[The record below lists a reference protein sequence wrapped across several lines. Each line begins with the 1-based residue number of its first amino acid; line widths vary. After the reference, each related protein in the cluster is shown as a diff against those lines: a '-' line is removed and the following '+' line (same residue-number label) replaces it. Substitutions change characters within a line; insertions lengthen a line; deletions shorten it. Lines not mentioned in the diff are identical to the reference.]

1 MSYEN
6 ITFAYLSRWL
16 AEADALDLVIF
27 LGCVNEFPATD
38 DRTRELKS
46 PNTRRID
53 VGSSS
58 VILVSVS
65 RGEYIEIFSF
75 LLYLRK
81 ETGDD
86 FSYLHVR
93 LLCVNGLIS
102 ISFVKVVNVFKFT
115 SK

>member
-1 MSYEN
+1 MSYN
-6 ITFAYLSRWL
+6 NLTIAYLSRWL

-58 VILVSVS
+58 VILLSVS
-65 RGEYIEIFSF
+65 RGEYIEMFRFFFIYARKLAMIF
-75 LLYLRK
+75 
-81 ETGDD
+81 
-86 FSYLHVR
+86 
-93 LLCVNGLIS
+93 LIYM
-102 ISFVKVVNVFKFT
+102 FVCYV
-115 SK
+115 SMAL

>member
-1 MSYEN
+1 MT
-6 ITFAYLSRWL
+6 IAYLSRWL
-16 AEADALDLVIF
+16 AEVDAPDLGRF

-65 RGEYIEIFSF
+65 RGEYIEIF
-75 LLYLRK
+75 R
-81 ETGDD
+81 
-86 FSYLHVR
+86 FSLSTQGNWR
-93 LLCVNGLIS
+93 
-102 ISFVKVVNVFKFT
+102 
-115 SK
+115 

>member
-1 MSYEN
+1 MT
-6 ITFAYLSRWL
+6 IAYLSRWL
-16 AEADALDLVIF
+16 AEADAPDLGRF

-65 RGEYIEIFSF
+65 RGEYIEMFRFFFIYARKLAMIF
-75 LLYLRK
+75 
-81 ETGDD
+81 
-86 FSYLHVR
+86 
-93 LLCVNGLIS
+93 LIYM
-102 ISFVKVVNVFKFT
+102 FVCYV
-115 SK
+115 SMAL

>member
-1 MSYEN
+1 MT
-6 ITFAYLSRWL
+6 IAYRSRWL
-16 AEADALDLVIF
+16 AEADAPDLGRF

-65 RGEYIEIFSF
+65 RGEYIEIF
-75 LLYLRK
+75 R
-81 ETGDD
+81 
-86 FSYLHVR
+86 FSLTTQGNWR
-93 LLCVNGLIS
+93 
-102 ISFVKVVNVFKFT
+102 
-115 SK
+115 

>member
-1 MSYEN
+1 MSSDN
-6 ITFAYLSRWL
+6 LTIAYLSRWL

-65 RGEYIEIFSF
+65 RGEYIEIFRFFFIYAGKLVMIF
-75 LLYLRK
+75 LI
-81 ETGDD
+81 DM
-86 FSYLHVR
+86 
-93 LLCVNGLIS
+93 
-102 ISFVKVVNVFKFT
+102 FVCYV
-115 SK
+115 SMAL

>member
-1 MSYEN
+1 MSYDN
-6 ITFAYLSRWL
+6 ITIAYLSRWL
-16 AEADALDLVIF
+16 AEADALDLVTF

-65 RGEYIEIFSF
+65 RGEYIEMFRFFFIYARKLAMIFLIYMF
-75 LLYLRK
+75 VCY
-81 ETGDD
+81 G
-86 FSYLHVR
+86 
-93 LLCVNGLIS
+93 LCQWPYNYFIR
-102 ISFVKVVNVFKFT
+102 
-115 SK
+115 